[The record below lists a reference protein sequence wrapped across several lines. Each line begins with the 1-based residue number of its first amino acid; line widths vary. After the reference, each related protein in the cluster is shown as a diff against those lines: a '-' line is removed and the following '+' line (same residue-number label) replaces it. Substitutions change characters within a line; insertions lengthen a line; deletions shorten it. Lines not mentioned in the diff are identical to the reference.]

1 MSMFIQ
7 QVINGVAVGCIY
19 GLVALG
25 YTMVYG
31 VLRMIN
37 FAHAEL
43 FMLGPMAALFLM
55 RITGVT
61 VGRFAY
67 ATIPLTL
74 VQLAG
79 VLLMCFLGA
88 AIFSSAVGVSLERI
102 AYRPLR
108 RAPALSVLVTA
119 LGASLFLQ
127 NATMILGGRNLKP
140 FPRILPTQYFN
151 VAGATLNNVQV
162 FIAVSCALLLTGL
175 LLLVNKTYL
184 GRAIRAVAE
193 DKDVAAMMGVDVNQT
208 IAWVFILGP
217 ALGAASGLLFSM
229 YYAQAYYYMGS
240 LVGTRAWTA
249 AIIGGIG
256 DLKGALV
263 GGLVLGVLETI
274 GAGYLPIITGG
285 KIGSEYTSTFAFI
298 LLIIMLLVRPQGI
311 FGEPVKG

>member
-7 QVINGVAVGCIY
+7 QVITGITVGCIY

-43 FMLGPMAALFLM
+43 FMLGPMAALSLL
-55 RITGVT
+55 RATHVI
-61 VGRFAY
+61 VGRFSY
-67 ATIPLTL
+67 ATVPMTVL
-74 VQLAG
+74 QLAG
-79 VLLMCFLGA
+79 VLAMCFLGA
-88 AIFSSAVGVSLERI
+88 GIFSAAVGVSVERI

-108 RAPALSVLVTA
+108 RAPALSVLITA

-127 NATMILGGRNLKP
+127 NADMILGGRNIKP
-140 FPRILPTQYFN
+140 FPRLLPTSYFN
-151 VAGATLNNVQV
+151 IAGAALSNVQV
-162 FIAVSCALLLTGL
+162 FIVVLSVALLAGL
-175 LLLVNKTYL
+175 LLLVNRTYL

-193 DKDVAAMMGVDVNQT
+193 DKDVAALMGVDVNRT
-208 IAWVFILGP
+208 ISWVFVLGP

-229 YYAQAYYYMGS
+229 YYSQAYYYMGS
-240 LVGTRAWTA
+240 MVGTRAWTA

-263 GGLVLGVLETI
+263 GGLLLGVLETI
-274 GAGYLPIITGG
+274 GAGYLPIISGG